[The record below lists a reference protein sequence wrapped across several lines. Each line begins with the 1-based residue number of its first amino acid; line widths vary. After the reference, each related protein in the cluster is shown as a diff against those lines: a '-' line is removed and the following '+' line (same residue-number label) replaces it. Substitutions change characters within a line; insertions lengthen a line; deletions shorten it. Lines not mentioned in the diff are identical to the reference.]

1 MHYKLAI
8 TIATLSILHSHDGGY
23 LNESLDTE
31 RSTTINVG
39 SNVEK
44 RNLDKWIAIDKA
56 QHFAYSIFVSLGCQ
70 YVIVNKLKNSES
82 SALPVSSGLSFSAG
96 LLKEINDKRGSGG
109 FFSYKDMVA
118 NTLGILAAAVIISN
132 P

>member
-8 TIATLSILHSHDGGY
+8 TVATLSILHSHDGGY
-23 LNESLDTE
+23 LNEFMDTE
-31 RSTTINVG
+31 KSTTINVD
-39 SNVEK
+39 SRIEK
-44 RNLDKWIAIDKA
+44 RNVDKWIAIDKA
-56 QHFAYSIFVSLGCQ
+56 QHFMYSIFVSLGCQ
-70 YVIVNKLKNSES
+70 YVVVNKLKNSES

-118 NTLGILAAAVIISN
+118 NTLGILAAVVIISH

>member
-8 TIATLSILHSHDGGY
+8 TVATLSILHSHDGGY
-23 LNESLDTE
+23 LNEFMDTE
-31 RSTTINVG
+31 KSTTINVD
-39 SNVEK
+39 SRAEK
-44 RNLDKWIAIDKA
+44 RNVDKWVAIDKA
-56 QHFAYSIFVSLGCQ
+56 QHFMYSIFVSLGCQ

-118 NTLGILAAAVIISN
+118 NTLGILAAVVIISH

>member
-8 TIATLSILHSHDGGY
+8 TVATLSILYSHDAGY
-23 LNESLDTE
+23 LHDSIDTE
-31 RSTTINVG
+31 KSTTINVD
-39 SNVEK
+39 SRIEK
-44 RNLDKWIAIDKA
+44 RNVDKWIAIDKA
-56 QHFAYSIFVSLGCQ
+56 QHFMYSIFVSLGCQ

>member
-8 TIATLSILHSHDGGY
+8 TIATLSILHSHDGEY
-23 LNESLDTE
+23 LNESFDTE
-31 RSTTINVG
+31 RSTTINVV
-39 SNVEK
+39 SRAEK
-44 RNLDKWIAIDKA
+44 RNVDKWIAIDKA

-118 NTLGILAAAVIISN
+118 NTLGILGAAVIISS

>member
-8 TIATLSILHSHDGGY
+8 TVATLSILYSHDAGY
-23 LNESLDTE
+23 LNESIDTE
-31 RSTTINVG
+31 KSTTINVD
-39 SNVEK
+39 SRIEK
-44 RNLDKWIAIDKA
+44 RNVDKWIAIDKA
-56 QHFAYSIFVSLGCQ
+56 QHFMYSIFVSLGCQ